1 MGSKRWWCAILAL
14 AMLCA
19 LTACAPAPTDGIA
32 DGTTTAATTIATGGV
47 PKAWSET
54 TTTYPFSVTAPTN
67 GAPPEEQLG
76 YIQNENGTLTDKMSG
91 VVFIDDTLQSLS
103 VGAADCLAQEVSG
116 LALTPD
122 GDRSTATD
130 ADAFITYYLASGIQ
144 EAAVTVYAPTD
155 MEKGD
160 EMTVSVSADGK
171 TYVPVTYTSHEPVQ
185 QNALSRRTYHFF
197 NLPQGARYL
206 KVQLPAP
213 DKGALSP
220 VQLDRV
226 RVNNVHKMYYPLER
240 LEDRAAATFYIDA
253 QNGDDNND
261 GQSPE
266 TAYKS
271 LAKISSRFFRPG
283 DKILFKRGGTFVGNA
298 SLNGLGLAAYRIYI
312 GAYGEGKDPIIAGRG
327 GAALSVAMDFVTVEN
342 LEITNPSGLQGIEF
356 AAAHTGENKGIVVQ
370 NCYIHDVN
378 VSAAYFGYDASAIRA
393 KVQLRTAPT
402 WFDGVTVRKNTIK
415 NTARCAIYMDTAW
428 ADRHGVGWGCSRD
441 FYKDDDNGWWP
452 LERITITDNSM
463 HTVQGDAILV
473 IGGRGV
479 NIDRNVAFDAYAID
493 SETLAVHAA
502 GGTNKA
508 CATIWTINCNDVYIQ
523 RNEVG
528 YTNFPAGGAD
538 AEGYDIDCGQKRV
551 CVQYNYSHN
560 NAGGFLLICDVES
573 CRPISEG
580 TTHTVRYNLSVDDN
594 GQGVFMAVGTV
605 AKLDV
610 YNNTII
616 QRSPYTYG
624 LYIFGNVQSYH
635 FRNNIFSGRRSALVC
650 MSRGVETKDML
661 FDNNLYT
668 DGAYLPHHV
677 FYGSQYPPAAEHGFA
692 VTDTN
697 RTVEGLLTDPAYI
710 PAEKFTPDR
719 AAAIA
724 AFTPQKHI
732 DGAYKTPS
740 AVDINGTPIEAPFYG
755 CVKPRA

>member
-14 AMLCA
+14 TMLCA

-122 GDRSTATD
+122 GDRVTATD
-130 ADAFITYYLASGIQ
+130 ADAFITYYLASGVL

-240 LEDRAAATFYIDA
+240 LEDRAAATFYVDA
-253 QNGDDNND
+253 QNGSDDND
-261 GQSPE
+261 GLSPA

-298 SLNGLGLAAYRIYI
+298 SLNGLGLAAHRIYI

-378 VSAAYFGYDASAIRA
+378 VSAATFSYSASGIYAYISNT
-393 KVQLRTAPT
+393 TAPT
-402 WFDGVTVRKNTIK
+402 WFEGMVVRNNTIH
-415 NTARCAIYMDTAW
+415 NTARCGIYFNTQW
-428 ADRHGVGWGCSRD
+428 ADRPGSGWGCSRP
-441 FYKDDDNGWWP
+441 FYVDDDNGWWP
-452 LERITITDNSM
+452 AKNLNIEGNSVTDA
-463 HTVQGDAILV
+463 HGDAVMV
-473 IGGRGV
+473 IGGRQV
-479 NIDRNVAFDAYAID
+479 FLQRNFVSNAFCVDNERF
-493 SETLAVHAA
+493 SQVLQHGGGNRSAA
-502 GGTNKA
+502 A
-508 CATIWTINCNDVYIQ
+508 LWTILCNDACIQ
-523 RNEVG
+523 YNEVS
-528 YTNFPAGGAD
+528 YTNLPTGGGD
-538 AEGYDIDCGQKRV
+538 GEGYDIDCSQKNV
-551 CVQYNYSHN
+551 LLQYNLSYR
-560 NAGGFLLICDVES
+560 NAGGFLLVCDVDDFEEDALKT
-573 CRPISEG
+573 R
-580 TTHTVRYNLSVDDN
+580 HTVRYNLSVED
-594 GQGVFMAVGTV
+594 GTSV
-605 AKLDV
+605 LSTSNTVTPIDF
-610 YNNTII
+610 YNNTFILGGHTGLFSI
-616 QRSPYTYG
+616 YG
-624 LYIFGNVQSYH
+624 EMRDYY
-635 FRNNIFSGRRSALVC
+635 FRNNIFYGLNGGLLPVSDTNVFQNI
-650 MSRGVETKDML
+650 V
-661 FDNNLYT
+661 FDNNLYAGGGKVPT
-668 DGAYLPHHV
+668 VALRGKKEVPLEK
-677 FYGSQYPPAAEHGFA
+677 YGYI

-697 RTVEGLLTDPAYI
+697 RTVELTFVGNPPAT
-710 PAEKFTPDR
+710 EKYVSVWD
-719 AAAIA
+719 AMIA
-724 AFTPQKHI
+724 AYTPKTHV

-740 AVDINGTPIEAPFYG
+740 TVDINGDPIEAPFYG